1 MVKITTEESSKSSGY
16 SEGEAGSINITEG
29 ASDASSQSS
38 APKLPPR
45 LDSPT
50 RAEIIAIVE
59 KETKNEIGKIRDEYR
74 EVLQQQQEKVF
85 VVLAILTAVLAF
97 IATEASLLKI
107 DKSETIVS
115 ISLISTGGLILFSY
129 ILLSVL
135 RSEDKKDFLKIF
147 WTSIGMIV
155 AGIILTGWSP
165 KEMIHNLSDSMTKHS
180 NQEVRTS
187 NKEEIKGVNY
197 KK

>member
-1 MVKITTEESSKSSGY
+1 
-16 SEGEAGSINITEG
+16 
-29 ASDASSQSS
+29 
-38 APKLPPR
+38 
-45 LDSPT
+45 
-50 RAEIIAIVE
+50 
-59 KETKNEIGKIRDEYR
+59 
-74 EVLQQQQEKVF
+74 VF

-165 KEMIHNLSDSMTKHS
+165 KEMIHNLSHS